1 MTSFSSEPEDTL
13 PRPDQSSRETR
24 PSASRPE
31 KDAEDESEDSKETRA
46 DARGVLKPQPRP
58 QPRRRPDRRIDA
70 DPGDP
75 EGTHVCAPT
84 DA

>member
-13 PRPDQSSRETR
+13 PRPSSSSREVR
-24 PSASRPE
+24 PSAAP
-31 KDAEDESEDSKETRA
+31 KAEEREGEPRLEGARSEE
-46 DARGVLKPQPRP
+46 RGVLRPQPKP